1 MPTRHLFSSLL
12 LLLLCFAVQ
21 QKASATVQV
30 SVHPARA
37 PLTLTQTQ
45 QFTATV
51 AGTTNTAVIWFVD
64 GVRGGNSTVGT
75 ISSTGSYHPPA
86 SERHAYHYCQE
97 RGRHGNRR
105 MPRCGSPTIPACLP
119 ITVIVFVAE

>member
-1 MPTRHLFSSLL
+1 MPTRQLFSSLL
-12 LLLLCFAVQ
+12 ILLLCFAVQ

-51 AGTTNTAVIWFVD
+51 AGTTNTGVIWFVD
-64 GVRGGNSTVGT
+64 GSEVATLPWEPSP
-75 ISSTGSYHPPA
+75 PPA
-86 SERHAYHYCQE
+86 FIDLRA
-97 RGRHGNRR
+97 
-105 MPRCGSPTIPACLP
+105 
-119 ITVIVFVAE
+119 